1 MVSPGT
7 EVPSVPEGESWAQQ
21 VAREGCGG
29 TGTWLES
36 ALPGHLWLWVL
47 AVVGASPDRGSSMGA
62 RKGNRHPGCQGTA
75 PALEVSCGEIP
86 WQDAEA
92 ASLPG
97 HSEWLPAPSQ

>member
-7 EVPSVPEGESWAQQ
+7 QVPSVPEGGSWAQQ

-47 AVVGASPDRGSSMGA
+47 AVVGSSPDRGAPWGPGRAIDILGA
-62 RKGNRHPGCQGTA
+62 RGPLL
-75 PALEVSCGEIP
+75 LEVSCGEIP
-86 WQDAEA
+86 WRDSEA